1 MQRLKDGFNE
11 GCIRVWLF
19 LMTQAFNLSL
29 IFKRRAR
36 FFNQQANK
44 AIANRSP
51 AQLNKMQ
58 AVDDKRLAALLRH
71 EA

>member
-19 LMTQAFNLSL
+19 LTAKAFNGSL
-29 IFKRRAR
+29 FFKRRAR
-36 FFNQQANK
+36 WFNQMANK

-58 AVDDKRLAALLRH
+58 ATDDERLAALLRH